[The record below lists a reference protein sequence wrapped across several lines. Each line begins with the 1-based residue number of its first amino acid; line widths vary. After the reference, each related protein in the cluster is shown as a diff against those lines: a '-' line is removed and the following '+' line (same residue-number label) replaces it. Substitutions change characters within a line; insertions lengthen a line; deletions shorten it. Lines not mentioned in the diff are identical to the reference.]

1 MDKNDI
7 HETNPSEIKGSA
19 VGESEKNVLNMFRLA
34 EGKVLF
40 IDEAYLFLDNSP
52 FSSDMINA
60 LTAHIQ
66 PNPLFRPVIILAG
79 YEDRMEEFFL
89 KSNPGL
95 RRRLAVNPPF
105 KFNDFSE
112 GEISIILR
120 RYVADKSDFTISR
133 AVVEHAVNILEA
145 EKAKPNFGNAGT
157 VENLVARAL
166 GVAGNRKSKALQVTD
181 FGTFRGVEVSFKLLR
196 QYGDLMNWYS
206 RKIDQIRRNKERGLT
221 PKKEMLNFL
230 FLGRPGTGGCC
241 SLCCIMHT
249 LTLYYHIK

>member
-1 MDKNDI
+1 MGVVDKKDI
-7 HETNPSEIKGSA
+7 YETNPSEVKGGV
-19 VGESEKNVLNMFRLA
+19 VGESEKNVLNMFDMA
-34 EGKVLF
+34 QGKVLF
-40 IDEAYLFLDNSP
+40 VDEAYLFLDDSP
-52 FSSDMINA
+52 YSSDMINA

-66 PNPLFRPVIILAG
+66 PSPLFRPVIIMAG
-79 YEDRMEEFFL
+79 YEDRMEEFFI

-105 KFNDFSE
+105 KFADFTE

-120 RYVADKSDFTISR
+120 RYVAENSDFTISR

-157 VENLVARAL
+157 VETVVARAL
-166 GVAGNRKSKALQVTD
+166 SKAGNRKSKQLLAAD
-181 FGTFRGVEVSFKLLR
+181 FGTFGGLNVSFKLLR

-206 RKIDQIRRNKERGLT
+206 QKMDQIRRNKERGIT

-230 FLGRPGTGGCC
+230 FLGKPGTG
-241 SLCCIMHT
+241 T
-249 LTLYYHIK
+249 Y